1 MRNFWLKEIVIAL
14 AILFTVTAIIYKL
27 YIVH

>member
-1 MRNFWLKEIVIAL
+1 MRNFWLKEIIIAL
-14 AILFTVTAIIYKL
+14 AILFAVTAIIYKL